1 MTANTFNLP
10 HCKSCHC
17 AHWPP
22 REICP
27 HCLGDSIA
35 WQPADGGGRVLTT
48 AMLHHSLSPE
58 FSPHLPLQVATV
70 VLDCGVRAV
79 VFVANGPLPAGPRVY
94 VATTTG
100 PTGKEALVAMPGAQ
114 R

>member
-1 MTANTFNLP
+1 MTARTFNLP

-27 HCLGDSIA
+27 HCLGESIA

-48 AMLHHSLSPE
+48 STLHHSLSPE
-58 FSPHLPLQVATV
+58 FRPHLPLQVATV
-70 VLDCGVRAV
+70 MLDCGVRTIVYLDGASFDV
-79 VFVANGPLPAGPRVY
+79 GGRV
-94 VATTTG
+94 TIG
-100 PTGKEALVAMPGAQ
+100 LGKSPTGQDALVATSTV